1 MREAIRYHS
10 RFGRQAVTTADEKSL
25 LKRCPR
31 CGYSM
36 RGLPVEHRCPEC
48 GFDVDRRW
56 RVFGGS
62 MFGVDTTRAIKPI
75 RVACIVAAILFSAEA
90 ITFLLLGPAVANVV
104 PLVLWTFLI
113 GGSLLIAFRRPKSF
127 IAIGPR
133 GILIYRGARG
143 SEHYAWQ
150 LIEPLPLDRGPGVIA
165 LQIDGKMMILGTYEF
180 FHWHFWEPDRCV
192 RCINTYARREKT
204 VES

>member
-1 MREAIRYHS
+1 M
-10 RFGRQAVTTADEKSL
+10 TAADPKSL

-62 MFGVDTTRAIKPI
+62 IFGVDTTRAVKPV
-75 RVACIVAAILFSAEA
+75 RVICIGAAILFSAEA
-90 ITFLLLGPAVANVV
+90 IAFLT
-104 PLVLWTFLI
+104 LVLWTFLI
-113 GGSLLIAFRRPKSF
+113 GGPLLMAFRRPKSF
-127 IAIGPR
+127 IAVGPR

-143 SEHYAWQ
+143 GEHVEWR
-150 LIEPLPLDRGPGVIA
+150 LIEPLPLDRTPGAIV
-165 LQIDGKMMILGTYEF
+165 LQVAGEKMILGSYEF
-180 FHWHFWEPDRCV
+180 FHWHFWEADRCV
-192 RCINTYARREKT
+192 RCINSYARRGKT
-204 VES
+204 SES